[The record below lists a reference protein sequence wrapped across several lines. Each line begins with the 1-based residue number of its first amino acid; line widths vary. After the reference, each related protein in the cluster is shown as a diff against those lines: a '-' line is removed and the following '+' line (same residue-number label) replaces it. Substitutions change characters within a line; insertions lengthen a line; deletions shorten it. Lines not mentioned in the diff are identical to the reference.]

1 MCAYRKVRAYKRVI
15 YSTAHF
21 SICKVDRVIVAI
33 STSFE
38 GTISAKSK
46 YKPVNQGFEKYWK
59 SKESGQ
65 QSKLQFPELAS
76 HRSDTGTIFGHGGP
90 REGSR
95 V

>member
-1 MCAYRKVRAYKRVI
+1 MCAYRKVCAYKRVI

-21 SICKVDRVIVAI
+21 SICKVDTDIVAI

-59 SKESGQ
+59 SKEST
-65 QSKLQFPELAS
+65 SRTS
-76 HRSDTGTIFGHGGP
+76 YDP
-90 REGSR
+90 RICISPLR
-95 V
+95 YRYDLWPWWSQRRF